1 MPRPKKEKPNRSD
14 GRYEYKLTLGKS
26 ADGKPIRKSF
36 YSDKSKED
44 AKEKADEWKTI
55 NLAAEIAGIPI
66 VGQSPLFKDW
76 AEIWLEKYKRGSVK
90 ESTYIDTY
98 ERTVNSYL
106 IPYFG
111 SMKLS
116 DIKPI
121 DVKHFYTKLSERYYE
136 STLKKARLCL
146 VSIFATAID
155 NDKCYK
161 NPAKNQSYSVKK
173 EGEEKRTYTQAEV
186 DEILEYSN
194 SHRFGFY
201 IRIML
206 EIGLRC
212 SELCGL
218 KWTDIDYNKKTILI
232 QRASTQVNH
241 VAVIDKPKSKNS
253 IRELPVSTIFIEQF
267 KLRQP
272 EKEHNRDEFLITN
285 KGKPFTPANYVK
297 HRYKVFWDDFF
308 KYREEQYEKNNVP
321 EKERAKINILSPH
334 ELRHTCGTL
343 LYARTKDIYAVSK
356 YLGHAD
362 VRITTKYYVHE
373 SSDTLRDHLGII

>member
-14 GRYEYKLTLGKS
+14 GRYEYKLTLGKN
-26 ADGKPIRKSF
+26 AEGKPVRKSF

-98 ERTVNSYL
+98 ERTVNTYL
-106 IPYFG
+106 VPYFG
-111 SMKLS
+111 KMKLS
-116 DIKPI
+116 DIKPVDI
-121 DVKHFYTKLSERYYE
+121 KHFYKQLSEKYYE

-146 VSIFATAID
+146 MSIFETAID

-161 NPAKNQSYSVKK
+161 NPAKNESYSVKN

-186 DEILEYSN
+186 DEILEYADT
-194 SHRFGFY
+194 HRYGLG

-206 EIGLRC
+206 ELGLRC

-218 KWTDIDYNKKTILI
+218 KWTDIDYDRKTILI
-232 QRASTQVNH
+232 QRASTRVDNK
-241 VAVIDKPKSKNS
+241 VLIDKPKSKNS
-253 IRELPVSTIFIEQF
+253 IRELPLSTVMINQF
-267 KLRQP
+267 KLRQA
-272 EKEHNRDEFLITN
+272 ETTGDYMIITSE
-285 KGKPFTPANYVK
+285 GKPFTATNYTRNRYQVFWNDFKK
-297 HRYKVFWDDFF
+297 HRASECDKQNTPTPPD
-308 KYREEQYEKNNVP
+308 KRTEIKQ
-321 EKERAKINILSPH
+321 LSPH

-343 LYARTKDIYAVSK
+343 LYENTKDIYAVSK

-362 VRITTKYYVHE
+362 VQVTTKYYVHE
-373 SSDTLRDHLGII
+373 DVDTLRNHLGIN